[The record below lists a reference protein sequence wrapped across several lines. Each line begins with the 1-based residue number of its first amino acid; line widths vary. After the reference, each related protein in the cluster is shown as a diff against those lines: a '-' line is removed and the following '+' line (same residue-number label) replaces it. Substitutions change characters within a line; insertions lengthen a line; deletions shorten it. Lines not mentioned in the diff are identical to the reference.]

1 MKPYET
7 AKASVTVL
15 DPEDANVPESL
26 RRAFAYWDGLRGD
39 KVLPLKGDFQLLDL
53 DPRII
58 PYTIV
63 ADVLTDP
70 LDFRYRFWG
79 SGNTTFIGY
88 DCTGQSVRENPLFS
102 DKVFS
107 ECARIY
113 NDGAALVFHTHV
125 LKPDG
130 IHREYWRLRLPLIDE
145 TGDVAQI
152 VTIGNILEKP
162 SKPLS
167 EIF

>member
-1 MKPYET
+1 MKAKAT
-7 AKASVTVL
+7 AKTSVTVF
-15 DPEDANVPESL
+15 DPQDGAVPERL
-26 RRAFAYWDGLRGD
+26 REALAYWDGIRGD
-39 KVLPLKGDFQLLDL
+39 GAAPLVGDFQLLDL
-53 DPRII
+53 DPKII
-58 PYTIV
+58 PFTIV

-88 DCTGQSVRENPLFS
+88 DCTGQSVRDNPLFS
-102 DKVFS
+102 EKVFD

-113 NDGAALVFHTHV
+113 NGCKALVFHTHV

-130 IHREYWRLRLPLIDE
+130 IHREYWRLRLPLIDK
-145 TGDVAQI
+145 TGRVAQI
-152 VTIGNILEKP
+152 VSIGQIMETP
-162 SKPLS
+162 SEPLS